1 MNYILAYFGL
11 MCGLLQIVTGQTT
24 NLNLLNILNRK
35 IKKTCF
41 LFFNHKFKFD
51 TLKKKSF
58 IDFILLLVV
67 RNQGF

>member
-35 IKKTCF
+35 IKKLVFCS
-41 LFFNHKFKFD
+41 LIINSNLI
-51 TLKKKSF
+51 LKKKSF
-58 IDFILLLVV
+58 IDLILLLVV